1 MQCKEFE
8 AAIEQSGFA
17 ELPPAARAHLTG
29 CAGCQN
35 YFADLSTIV
44 ELAAEL
50 PAEVEPPN
58 RIWVSVKAQLSAE
71 GVIRPAVDEVFE
83 PAGPSFWE
91 KLSGL
96 MRPRVLAPAGLTV
109 AVAIAAVIGYYQP
122 AKGPAVDAPLAAK
135 ANPGTAPAPAR
146 TETASNA
153 PVAAQKDTR
162 VAAPPAAAKPSRAS
176 GAAQNLA
183 AIPVAASPRAA
194 GRATAAQPAGS
205 STAEFRPSPSDSL
218 YGSTAAALNA
228 AELDAN
234 GPSLRGNVEVDQ
246 ALRKNLRMLNE
257 FIADCEQHLKQY
269 PNDALAREYL
279 SNAYRQKA
287 ELLTAILDNG
297 RSVQ

>member
-8 AAIEQSGFA
+8 AAIEQSGYA

-35 YFADLSTIV
+35 FFADLSAITA
-44 ELAAEL
+44 LAAEL

-71 GVIRPAVDEVFE
+71 GVIRPAEAAFGAAE
-83 PAGPSFWE
+83 PTFWE

-96 MRPRVLAPAGLTV
+96 MRPRVLAPAGLTI

-122 AKGPAVDAPLAAK
+122 TKGPVVEEPAAAK
-135 ANPGTAPAPAR
+135 ANLATAPAPAR

-153 PVAAQKDTR
+153 PVAAGASAQKDTR
-162 VAAPPAAAKPSRAS
+162 AAGTTAAAKPSRAN
-176 GAAQNLA
+176 GTAQTVA
-183 AIPVAASPRAA
+183 AIPRAA
-194 GRATAAQPAGS
+194 ARDTAAQPAAS
-205 STAEFRPSPSDSL
+205 STTEFRPSPSDSL

-228 AELDAN
+228 AEMDAD

-257 FIADCEQHLKQY
+257 FIADCEKHLKQY

-279 SNAYRQKA
+279 ANAYRQKA